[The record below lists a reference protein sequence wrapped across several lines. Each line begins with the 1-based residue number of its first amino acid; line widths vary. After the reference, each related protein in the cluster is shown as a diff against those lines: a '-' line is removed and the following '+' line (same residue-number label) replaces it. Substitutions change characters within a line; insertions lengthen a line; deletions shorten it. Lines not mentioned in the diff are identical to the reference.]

1 MRKENSSLGYYI
13 ATSNDPTPTVQY
25 GMSLESTVSAD
36 SIEEL
41 AKLIEVDP
49 ATLQATVDRYN
60 ELCEKGVDEDFGK
73 PADKMYPIK
82 GLYAAGETAFEG
94 LFGTEYP
101 GCGVAISA
109 GSYYGR
115 VAGENAAN
123 EAKAN

>member
-1 MRKENSSLGYYI
+1 MNYMEIYFTTGYS
-13 ATSNDPTPTVQY
+13 TQVPTGNVGDGITMAEAV
-25 GMSLESTVSAD
+25 
-36 SIEEL
+36 
-41 AKLIEVDP
+41 
-49 ATLQATVDRYN
+49 
-60 ELCEKGVDEDFGK
+60 
-73 PADKMYPIK
+73 
-82 GLYAAGETAFEG
+82 GETAFEG